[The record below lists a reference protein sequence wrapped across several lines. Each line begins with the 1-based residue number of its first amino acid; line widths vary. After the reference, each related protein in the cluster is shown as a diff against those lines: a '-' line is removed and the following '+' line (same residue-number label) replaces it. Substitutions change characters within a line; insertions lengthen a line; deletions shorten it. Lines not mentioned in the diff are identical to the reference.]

1 MGLTSRWVVNP
12 MDFMKTVD
20 KSVKD
25 KAKDLAE
32 QVFDGVV
39 AKTPVWTGR
48 ARACW
53 TLNEGAPV
61 FKSIPLY
68 DVNPLSPLPPPDRP
82 SISSLPKYPKLY
94 ICNGQPYSV
103 KLEYGYSGQAPAGM
117 VRVTL
122 AGLK

>member
-39 AKTPVWTGR
+39 ARRQFGQEELERVGR
-48 ARACW
+48 
-53 TLNEGAPV
+53 
-61 FKSIPLY
+61 
-68 DVNPLSPLPPPDRP
+68 
-82 SISSLPKYPKLY
+82 
-94 ICNGQPYSV
+94 
-103 KLEYGYSGQAPAGM
+103 
-117 VRVTL
+117 
-122 AGLK
+122 

>member
-39 AKTPVWTGR
+39 EILLW
-48 ARACW
+48 
-53 TLNEGAPV
+53 
-61 FKSIPLY
+61 
-68 DVNPLSPLPPPDRP
+68 
-82 SISSLPKYPKLY
+82 
-94 ICNGQPYSV
+94 
-103 KLEYGYSGQAPAGM
+103 
-117 VRVTL
+117 
-122 AGLK
+122 GLFLM